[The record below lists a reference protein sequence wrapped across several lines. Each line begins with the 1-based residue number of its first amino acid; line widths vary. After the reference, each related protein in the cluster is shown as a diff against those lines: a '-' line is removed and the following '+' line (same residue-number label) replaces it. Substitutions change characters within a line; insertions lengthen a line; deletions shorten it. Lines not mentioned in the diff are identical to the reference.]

1 MSDENN
7 NIEGSANA
15 MDIYGK
21 RESDWRNG
29 AIVYQV
35 IVDRFA
41 PSFKLEAKKDLYQ
54 APRKLRAWSD
64 QPQAGEYNPELNVY
78 SQELDFWG
86 GDLQSLISKI
96 DYIQGLGVEVLYL
109 SPIQLG
115 FTNHKYDC
123 LDFKQISPELGT
135 KEDLRALADNLHSRD
150 MKLVLDGVFNHIGRN
165 SAQFQEASHNLD
177 SPWRDWFY
185 FDETI
190 NGGARTWRGQF
201 NLPELNLENPAVQEY
216 LWQEQDSVV
225 RTYLQDGVDGWR
237 LDTAYDLGHYFLS
250 ELTQATHQ
258 EKPNSLVVGE
268 IINYPAGWMPAMDG
282 VVNYHFRS
290 LIILLV
296 EEQIRV
302 ETVASMLSHT
312 IMDIG
317 IDSLLKSWTFLDNH
331 DLERLATRIKNPIKR
346 KLAQVL
352 QFTLPGSPNLY
363 YGSEIGMMGGWDP
376 EQRAPMDWSQVNAD
390 NPELIWVKELI
401 NLRKKHRALRVG
413 DFRIASAHRLLAFER
428 YTNQVVDTVL
438 VIINPSNETI
448 TEHIQWRNGSIT
460 EVAIL
465 KDLLQPIAGETL
477 EPLGGYAGLLEI
489 TMPPNSVRV
498 LAPDIDSKEG
508 YSLYKRVV

>member
-1 MSDENN
+1 
-7 NIEGSANA
+7 
-15 MDIYGK
+15 
-21 RESDWRNG
+21 
-29 AIVYQV
+29 
-35 IVDRFA
+35 
-41 PSFKLEAKKDLYQ
+41 
-54 APRKLRAWSD
+54 
-64 QPQAGEYNPELNVY
+64 
-78 SQELDFWG
+78 
-86 GDLQSLISKI
+86 
-96 DYIQGLGVEVLYL
+96 
-109 SPIQLG
+109 
-115 FTNHKYDC
+115 
-123 LDFKQISPELGT
+123 
-135 KEDLRALADNLHSRD
+135 
-150 MKLVLDGVFNHIGRN
+150 
-165 SAQFQEASHNLD
+165 
-177 SPWRDWFY
+177 
-185 FDETI
+185 
-190 NGGARTWRGQF
+190 
-201 NLPELNLENPAVQEY
+201 
-216 LWQEQDSVV
+216 
-225 RTYLQDGVDGWR
+225 
-237 LDTAYDLGHYFLS
+237 
-250 ELTQATHQ
+250 
-258 EKPNSLVVGE
+258 
-268 IINYPAGWMPAMDG
+268 
-282 VVNYHFRS
+282 
-290 LIILLV
+290 
-296 EEQIRV
+296 
-302 ETVASMLSHT
+302 MLSHT

>member
-1 MSDENN
+1 MSQQNTN
-7 NIEGSANA
+7 NIGAQTGT
-15 MDIYGK
+15 DIYAK
-21 RESDWRNG
+21 RELDWRNG

-41 PSFKLEAKKDLYQ
+41 PSLNLEDKKDLYS
-54 APRKLRAWSD
+54 APRVLRAWSD
-64 QPQAGEYNPELNVY
+64 KPKAGDYIPELNVY
-78 SQELDFWG
+78 AQELDFWG
-86 GDLQSLISKI
+86 GDLQSLISKL

-135 KEDLRALADNLHSRD
+135 KEDLRALADNLHSRG

-165 SAQFQEASHNLD
+165 SAQFQEAYHNPNSL
-177 SPWRDWFY
+177 WMDWFF
-185 FDETI
+185 FDETLA
-190 NGGARTWRGQF
+190 GGARTWRGQI

-216 LWQEQDSVV
+216 LWQAKDSVV
-225 RTYLQDGVDGWR
+225 KTYLQDGVDGWR

-250 ELTQATHQ
+250 ELTHSTHQ

-290 LIILLV
+290 LIILLI
-296 EEQIRV
+296 EGQIKV

-312 IMDIG
+312 ILDIG
-317 IDSLLKSWTFLDNH
+317 IESLLKSWTFLDNH
-331 DLERLATRIKNPIKR
+331 DLQRLATRIKEPIKR

-363 YGSEIGMMGGWDP
+363 YGSEIGMTGGWDP
-376 EQRAPMDWSQVNAD
+376 EQRAAMDWSQVSDD
-390 NPELIWVKELI
+390 NTDLIWVKELV
-401 NLRKKHRALRVG
+401 NLRKEYRALRVG
-413 DFRIASAHRLLAFER
+413 DFRIAQANRLLAFER
-428 YTNQVVDTVL
+428 YTNQVADTIL
-438 VIINPSNETI
+438 VIVNPSNETI

-460 EVAIL
+460 EVAVL

-498 LAPDIDSKEG
+498 LAPDIEPKDG
-508 YSLYKRVV
+508 YSLYKRVD

>member
-1 MSDENN
+1 MPQQDTNDIGTQ
-7 NIEGSANA
+7 IEI
-15 MDIYGK
+15 DIYTK
-21 RESDWRNG
+21 RELDWRNG

-41 PSFKLEAKKDLYQ
+41 PSLDLEAKKDLYQ
-54 APRKLRAWSD
+54 APRNLRDWSD
-64 QPQAGEYNPELNVY
+64 QPQAGEYNSELNVY
-78 SQELDFWG
+78 AQELDFWG
-86 GDLQSLISKI
+86 GDLQSLIAKL
-96 DYIQGLGVEVLYL
+96 DYIQSLGIEVLYL

-135 KEDLRALADNLHSRD
+135 AEDLRALADNLHSRG

-165 SAQFQEASHNLD
+165 SLQFQEAYHNPD
-177 SPWRDWFY
+177 SPWRDWFF
-185 FDETI
+185 FDTSLP
-190 NGGARTWRGQF
+190 GGACTWRGQI
-201 NLPELNLENPAVQEY
+201 NLPELNLENPEVQEY
-216 LWQEQDSVV
+216 LWQAKNSVV
-225 RTYLQDGVDGWR
+225 KTYLQDGVDGWR

-290 LIILLV
+290 LILLLV
-296 EEQIRV
+296 EEQIKV

-312 IMDIG
+312 ILDIG
-317 IDSLLKSWTFLDNH
+317 IEPLLKSWTFLDNH
-331 DLERLATRIKNPIKR
+331 DLQRLATRVENPIKR

-363 YGSEIGMMGGWDP
+363 YGSEVGMTGGWDP
-376 EQRAPMDWSQVNAD
+376 EQRAAMDWSQVNDNNAD
-390 NPELIWVKELI
+390 LIWVKELV

-413 DFRIASAHRLLAFER
+413 DFRIAPAHRLLAFER
-428 YTNQVVDTVL
+428 YTNQVADTVL

-460 EVAIL
+460 EVAVL

-489 TMPPNSVRV
+489 TMPPNSVRA
-498 LAPDIDSKEG
+498 LAPDIDPKEG

>member
-1 MSDENN
+1 MSDENS
-7 NIEGSANA
+7 NIEGSANV

-21 RESDWRNG
+21 RELDWRNG

-41 PSFKLEAKKDLYQ
+41 PSLKLEAKKDLYQ

-64 QPQAGEYNPELNVY
+64 QPQAGEYNSELNVY

-86 GDLQSLISKI
+86 GDLQSLIAKL

-296 EEQIRV
+296 EENIKV

-312 IMDIG
+312 ILDIG
-317 IDSLLKSWTFLDNH
+317 IEPLLKSWTFLDNH

-363 YGSEIGMMGGWDP
+363 YGSEVGMTGGWDP

-390 NPELIWVKELI
+390 NPELIWVKELV
-401 NLRKKHRALRVG
+401 NLRKDHRALRVG
-413 DFRIASAHRLLAFER
+413 DFRIAPAHRLLAFER

-448 TEHIQWRNGSIT
+448 TEHIQWRNGFIT
-460 EVAIL
+460 EVAVL
-465 KDLLQPIAGETL
+465 KDLLQPIAGEIFS
-477 EPLGGYAGLLEI
+477 PLGGYAGLLEI

-498 LAPDIDSKEG
+498 LAPDIEPKEG
-508 YSLYKRVV
+508 YSLYKRVF

>member
-64 QPQAGEYNPELNVY
+64 QPQAGEYNPDLNVY

-165 SAQFQEASHNLD
+165 SVQFQEASHNPD

-296 EEQIRV
+296 EEQIKV

-312 IMDIG
+312 ILDIG
-317 IDSLLKSWTFLDNH
+317 IEPLLKSWTFLDNH
-331 DLERLATRIKNPIKR
+331 DLQRLATRIKNPIKR

-363 YGSEIGMMGGWDP
+363 YGSEVGMMGGWDP

-390 NPELIWVKELI
+390 NPELIWVKELV
-401 NLRKKHRALRVG
+401 NLRKDHRALRVG
-413 DFRIASAHRLLAFER
+413 DFRIAPAHRLLAFER
-428 YTNQVVDTVL
+428 YTNQVGETVL
-438 VIINPSNETI
+438 VIVNPSNETI

-460 EVAIL
+460 EVAVL
-465 KDLLQPIAGETL
+465 KDLLQPIAGEIFS
-477 EPLGGYAGLLEI
+477 PLGGYAGLLEI

-498 LAPDIDSKEG
+498 LAPNIEPKEG

>member
-1 MSDENN
+1 MPQQNTN
-7 NIEGSANA
+7 NIGTQTGT
-15 MDIYGK
+15 DIYTK
-21 RESDWRNG
+21 RELDWRNG

-41 PSFKLEAKKDLYQ
+41 PSLNLEDKKDLYS
-54 APRKLRAWSD
+54 APRVLRAWSD
-64 QPQAGEYNPELNVY
+64 KPQAGDYIPELNVY
-78 SQELDFWG
+78 AQELDFWG
-86 GDLQSLISKI
+86 GDLQSLISKL

-135 KEDLRALADNLHSRD
+135 KEDLRALADNLHSLD

-165 SAQFQEASHNLD
+165 SVQFQEASHNLD

-201 NLPELNLENPAVQEY
+201 NLPELNLENLAVQEY
-216 LWQEQDSVV
+216 LWQAKDSVV
-225 RTYLQDGVDGWR
+225 KTYLQDGVDGWR

-250 ELTQATHQ
+250 ELTKATHQ

-290 LIILLV
+290 LIILLI
-296 EEQIRV
+296 EEQIKV

-312 IMDIG
+312 ILDIG
-317 IDSLLKSWTFLDNH
+317 IESLLKSWTFLDNH
-331 DLERLATRIKNPIKR
+331 DLQRLATRIKDPIKR

-363 YGSEIGMMGGWDP
+363 YGSEIGMTGGWDP
-376 EQRAPMDWSQVNAD
+376 EQRAAMDWSQVSDD
-390 NPELIWVKELI
+390 NTDLIWVKELV
-401 NLRKKHRALRVG
+401 NLRKEYRALRVG
-413 DFRIASAHRLLAFER
+413 DFRIAQANRLLAFER
-428 YTNQVVDTVL
+428 YTNQVADTVL
-438 VIINPSNETI
+438 VIVNPSNETI

-460 EVAIL
+460 EVAVL

-498 LAPDIDSKEG
+498 LAPDIEPKDG
-508 YSLYKRVV
+508 YSLYKRVG